1 MALVTQGDFIT
12 SINPSTGQELS
23 RFRSSSDDDVHA
35 AVEAA
40 KAAAVVWAETPPA
53 VRMEVLLE
61 VAQRIEE
68 NFDEF
73 VIAVVDEVGKPVRE
87 AREEVA
93 RGVAIVRYQATAGL
107 DPSGTTIPSPGGDAF
122 VYTIRRPLG
131 QVGLITPWNFP
142 VAIPLWKLAPALAYG
157 NVALLKPAP
166 QATGV
171 ARLLE
176 QQFASVPT
184 DVVTMLP
191 GGIETGQALARAP
204 LRALSF
210 TGSTAAGTAV
220 AHEAIR
226 TGARFQAEMG
236 GKNASVVLVDAD
248 LELATTTIAAAS
260 MGYAGQK
267 CTATSRVIVEERIA
281 DRFADLLTK
290 EIRSLRVGNPADE
303 ETDVGPLIEP
313 SAVARVSDFVER
325 ALAAGAQLVLGGR
338 ALPEL
343 GECFF
348 EPTLV
353 ADVEPDAELTL
364 TEVFGPVLVLLR
376 ARDADEALALAN
388 RSPYGLAAAVFT
400 RDLDRGLRFADRL
413 EAGVVRVNGPTP
425 GVLLNAPFGPT
436 KASGIGFAEQGKAA
450 RDFFTEERTVSV
462 VGRRG
467 HAGT

>member
-1 MALVTQGDFIT
+1 MALVTQEDFIT
-12 SINPSTGQELS
+12 SINPTTGQELA
-23 RFRSSSDDDVHA
+23 RFRSCSDDDVHA
-35 AVEAA
+35 AVETAR
-40 KAAAVVWAETPPA
+40 AAAADWGETPPA

-61 VAQRIEE
+61 VAQKIDER
-68 NFDEF
+68 FDEF
-73 VIAVVDEVGKPVRE
+73 VMAVVDEVGKPVRE

-93 RGVAIVRYQATAGL
+93 RAVAIVRYHATAGL

-122 VYTIRRPLG
+122 VYTMRRPLG
-131 QVGLITPWNFP
+131 PVGLITPWNFP

-157 NVALLKPAP
+157 NVAILKPAP

-171 ARLLE
+171 ARLVE

-184 DVVTMLP
+184 GVVAILP
-191 GGIETGQALARAP
+191 GGVETGQALARAP

-226 TGARFQAEMG
+226 TGARYQAEMG
-236 GKNASVVLVDAD
+236 GKNASVVLADAD
-248 LELATTTIAAAS
+248 LEFAAATIAAGS

-267 CTATSRVIVEERIA
+267 CTATSRVIVEERVA
-281 DRFADLLTK
+281 DRFAELLAD
-290 EIRSLRVGNPADE
+290 EIVSLKVGNPAEE

-313 SAVARVSDFVER
+313 SAVARVTGFVER
-325 ALAAGAQLVLGGR
+325 ALATGAHLVLGGR

-353 ADVEPDAELTL
+353 ADVDPDAELAL
-364 TEVFGPVLVLLR
+364 TEVFGPVLALLR
-376 ARDADEALALAN
+376 ARDADEALSLAN

-400 RDLDRGLRFADRL
+400 RHLDLGLRFAERL

-425 GVLLNAPFGPT
+425 GVVPNAPFGPT

-450 RDFFTEERTVSV
+450 REFFTEERTVSV
-462 VGRRG
+462 VRR
-467 HAGT
+467 